1 MCCIH
6 YRFGAYLNA
15 VGFSARATI
24 WSKSLVSA
32 FTVREHS
39 VTKMMVRSPEC
50 CSDGTPSRLVLTTNF
65 FSMCSS
71 HRSSVERSFPPLRV
85 LELTRSSGG
94 FDQGSR
100 TECKRCDSNTKT
112 SSFAPVIGIFTAFS
126 NSLRTLSVGVFSV
139 SRNF

>member
-15 VGFSARATI
+15 VGFSARVTI

-39 VTKMMVRSPEC
+39 VTKMMVRSPVC
-50 CSDGTPSRLVLTTNF
+50 VSDGLPSRFVLATNF

-85 LELTRSSGG
+85 LELVRA
-94 FDQGSR
+94 R
-100 TECKRCDSNTKT
+100 I
-112 SSFAPVIGIFTAFS
+112 A
-126 NSLRTLSVGVFSV
+126 
-139 SRNF
+139 